1 VAEVLLTLAKS
12 GKKMSHQVLG
22 LRGYMQYVR
31 GNKKLNYDEKVAKVN
46 ELLPLIKRPE
56 EKRLAI
62 SVIGDIPAA
71 SALELLTT
79 LAADPA
85 VAEEAYS
92 AMVNLVG
99 RNMQGVSKEQCQK
112 TIQTVVEKSKNETT
126 KKRAEEVLKGTR

>member
-1 VAEVLLTLAKS
+1 
-12 GKKMSHQVLG
+12 
-22 LRGYMQYVR
+22 
-31 GNKKLNYDEKVAKVN
+31 
-46 ELLPLIKRPE
+46 
-56 EKRLAI
+56 LAI

-112 TIQTVVEKSKNETT
+112 ALQTVVEKSKNETT